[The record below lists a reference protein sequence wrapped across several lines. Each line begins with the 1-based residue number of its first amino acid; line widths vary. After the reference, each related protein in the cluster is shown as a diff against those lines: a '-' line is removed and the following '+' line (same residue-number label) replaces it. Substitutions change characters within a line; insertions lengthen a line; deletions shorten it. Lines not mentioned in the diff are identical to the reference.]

1 MASNITEIGE
11 PGCEDVR
18 IKTRG
23 RKPNTGNTGNTS
35 SATTS
40 SGNGAGAGTGA
51 GTGAA
56 GTGAEEKKE
65 PVGLSVLD
73 TEQSKRDERNA
84 KRRAAYAAKKPKKV
98 NKKNNVVDD
107 KNIKDIL
114 GTISL
119 LISARPDMAHWM
131 LTPDE
136 IDKLAVP
143 ISNIISKSEF
153 MSTASEH
160 GDTIALVT
168 ACFTILMPRVVI
180 TCVNLKSKKGEKN
193 AGSNKQSKLS
203 DTGRTNETGQNKT
216 VSSGNNG
223 NAAGSVKT
231 DSYNELFDSLPVVG

>member
-1 MASNITEIGE
+1 MAANITEIGE
-11 PGCEDVR
+11 PGIEDVR

-23 RKPNTGNTGNTS
+23 RKSNTGNTS

-40 SGNGAGAGTGA
+40 SGTGAAAGTGA
-51 GTGAA
+51 APGTGAAA

-73 TEQSKRDERNA
+73 IEQSKRDERNA

-160 GDTIALVT
+160 GDAIALVT

-180 TCVNLKSKKGEKN
+180 TCVNSKSKKGEKN

>member
-11 PGCEDVR
+11 PGVEDVR

-23 RKPNTGNTGNTS
+23 RKPNTGNTG

-40 SGNGAGAGTGA
+40 SGNG
-51 GTGAA
+51 TGAA
-56 GTGAEEKKE
+56 GTGTAGAGAAGAEEKKE

-73 TEQSKRDERNA
+73 IEQSKRDERNA
-84 KRRAAYAAKKPKKV
+84 KRRASYAAKKPKKV

-180 TCVNLKSKKGEKN
+180 TCLNLKSKKGEKN

>member
-1 MASNITEIGE
+1 MVSNITEVGE

-23 RKPNTGNTGNTS
+23 RKSNTGNTC

-40 SGNGAGAGTGA
+40 SGNGAAAGTGAA

-84 KRRAAYAAKKPKKV
+84 KRRAAYAAKKPRKV

-160 GDTIALVT
+160 GDAIALVT

-180 TCVNLKSKKGEKN
+180 TCVNSKSKKGEKN

>member
-1 MASNITEIGE
+1 MATNITEIGE
-11 PGCEDVR
+11 PGVEDVR

-23 RKPNTGNTGNTS
+23 RKPNTGNTG

-40 SGNGAGAGTGA
+40 SGNRAGAGAG
-51 GTGAA
+51 AA
-56 GTGAEEKKE
+56 GAGAEEKKE

-73 TEQSKRDERNA
+73 VEQSKIDERNA

-98 NKKNNVVDD
+98 NKKTNVVDD
-107 KNIKDIL
+107 KNIKDVL

-119 LISARPDMAHWM
+119 LISGRSDMAHWM

-160 GDTIALVT
+160 SDAIALVT

-203 DTGRTNETGQNKT
+203 DTGRANQTGQNKT
-216 VSSGNNG
+216 TGSGNNG

-231 DSYNELFDSLPVVG
+231 DSYVELFDSLPVVG